1 LFANEQ
7 PDFSLILAT
16 IITALTNF
24 IKPSSPSEAD
34 ATDLKG
40 SGDVHE
46 ESKDDNTMIGSDND
60 AEQECNDSAST
71 NVWAPI
77 GVWDDEDDEMQGWDD
92 VDMRL
97 PKVLKAFL
105 CLKGEFD
112 GKFKQMWA

>member
-1 LFANEQ
+1 M
-7 PDFSLILAT
+7 
-16 IITALTNF
+16 
-24 IKPSSPSEAD
+24 KPSSPSEAD

-46 ESKDDNTMIGSDND
+46 ESKDDNMTIGSHEN
-60 AEQECNDSAST
+60 AGQEGNDSAST

-77 GVWDDEDDEMQGWDD
+77 GVWDDEDDEMEGWDD

-105 CLKGEFD
+105 CLKGAFD